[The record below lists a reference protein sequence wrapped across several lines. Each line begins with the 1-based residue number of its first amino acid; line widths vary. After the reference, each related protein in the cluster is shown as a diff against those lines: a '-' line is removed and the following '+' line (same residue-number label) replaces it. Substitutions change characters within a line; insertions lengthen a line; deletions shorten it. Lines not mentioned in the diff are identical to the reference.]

1 MRRMLVLFQWLLGG
15 ALISYLVFAG
25 LITWNQRAL
34 IYHPDPTR
42 TTPERSGLQ
51 AVEVLQLNTPD
62 GHRLVHWYAPAKA
75 GQPTLL
81 YFHGNGGGV
90 GIRSERMGD
99 LQRRGYGVAMLSY
112 RGYSGS
118 TGSPSESA
126 NMADARLAYDDLRAR
141 GVPVSDIILFGE
153 SLGTGV
159 ATQLAAQVPAA
170 GLILDSP
177 YTSIRDLAQDQ
188 FPWLP
193 VDLMLW
199 DRYETSRYIASIK
212 VPVLVLHG
220 EDDTLVP
227 VRMGRA
233 IHAAITSARTLR
245 TYPGAGHLGHVRLG
259 SFDEVE
265 RWITTLRR
273 SN

>member
-62 GHRLVHWYAPAKA
+62 GHRLVHWYAPAKP

-118 TGSPSESA
+118 TGTPSEAS
-126 NMADARLAYDDLRAR
+126 NIADARLAYDDLHAR
-141 GVPVSDIILFGE
+141 GVPAADIILFGE

-199 DRYETSRYIASIK
+199 DRYETSRFIASIK
-212 VPVLVLHG
+212 APVLVLHG
-220 EDDTLVP
+220 EADTLIP
-227 VRMGRA
+227 VSMARA
-233 IHAAITSARTLR
+233 IHAAITSPSMLR
-245 TYPGAGHLGHVRLG
+245 TYPGAGHLDHFRMG

-265 RWITTLRR
+265 RWIATLRLSR
-273 SN
+273 

>member
-1 MRRMLVLFQWLLGG
+1 MLVLFQWLLGF
-15 ALISYLVFAG
+15 ALISYVAFAC

-42 TTPERSGLQ
+42 TTPERSGLKG
-51 AVEVLQLNTPD
+51 VLVLHLATPD
-62 GHRLVHWYAPAKA
+62 GNTLVNWYAPAKR

-90 GIRSERMGD
+90 GIRSQRMDD

-118 TGSPSESA
+118 TGSPSETTII
-126 NMADARLAYDDLRAR
+126 ADARLAYDDLRQR
-141 GVPVSDIILFGE
+141 GVPASDIVLFGE

-159 ATQLAAQVPAA
+159 ATQPAARVPVA

-177 YTSIRDLAQDQ
+177 YTSLRDLAQGQ

-193 VDLMLW
+193 VDLML
-199 DRYETSRYIASIK
+199 
-212 VPVLVLHG
+212 
-220 EDDTLVP
+220 
-227 VRMGRA
+227 
-233 IHAAITSARTLR
+233 
-245 TYPGAGHLGHVRLG
+245 
-259 SFDEVE
+259 
-265 RWITTLRR
+265 
-273 SN
+273 

>member
-1 MRRMLVLFQWLLGG
+1 MRMLVLFQWLLGG
-15 ALISYLVFAG
+15 ALISYLVFAV

-51 AVEVLQLNTPD
+51 GVEVLQLNTPD
-62 GHRLVHWYAPAKA
+62 GHTLVSWYAPAKR

-90 GIRSERMGD
+90 GIRSDRMRD

-126 NMADARLAYDDLRAR
+126 NIADARLAYDDLCAR

-199 DRYETSRYIASIK
+199 DRYETSRYIASVQ

-220 EDDTLVP
+220 EADTLVP
-227 VRMGRA
+227 VQMGRA
-233 IHAAITSARTLR
+233 IHAAITSPRTLR
-245 TYPGAGHLGHVRLG
+245 TYPGVGHLDHLRLG
-259 SFDEVE
+259 SFNDVE
-265 RWITTLRR
+265 RWITTLSRLK
-273 SN
+273 